1 MAKMEIAHIRNV
13 AVAGHGSAGKT
24 TLVDAMLFAAKATNR
39 AGSVDAGSS
48 LSDFD
53 PEEKERK
60 FSIES
65 AIFNFDYQGQVFNLI
80 DTPGYLDF
88 TGAAAAVMPAVE
100 TALIAVDASDGVR
113 LNTRRMYDYAQKAGL
128 ARIFAI
134 THLDADNIDYDG
146 LTADIQGAF
155 GSECV
160 PVFLPI
166 GLGGDCRGIVN
177 LLESQAAP
185 EGVVGDY
192 EALSQSLKESVI
204 ECDDELMEAY
214 LEGQEIDAGRIQAT
228 FKKAVTGGA
237 LIPIL
242 CCAAGKGAGV
252 KEILDFLAACA
263 PSPADRAP
271 VQAVGEG
278 EEAVEVDPS
287 PDAPFC
293 AKVFKTMVDPHVGRL
308 VFFRIFSGMVKD
320 GDTVEVA
327 RTGAKER
334 LGHINVVF
342 GAEQRERGSAGPG
355 DIACVSKVEEMQF
368 DDTLRSERGQW
379 SLPPIELPKP
389 MMSLA
394 VEPRSRDDEQKIS
407 AGLQRLAE
415 ADPTFDVGRE
425 PQSNELLITGMSNLH
440 LEVMLS
446 KLRKRFGV
454 SADTH
459 EPAVPYRETITSTA
473 EGKYKHKKQ
482 SGGRGQYGEV
492 HLRLE
497 PNARG
502 EGFEFIDEIKG
513 GVIPQQFMPAVEKGI
528 RETLVEG
535 VLAGYPVVDLKSAVF
550 YGSYH
555 DVDSSEAAFK
565 IAASR
570 AFREAFM
577 ECRPV
582 LLEPIVKIEVT
593 VPSEYV
599 GDVTANLAG
608 HRAQIEGMD
617 QDGQMQTLI
626 ALIPQSEISTYSA
639 ELQSMTGGKGSFTLD
654 FSHYE
659 PVPSHV
665 QQQII
670 ERRKKQAEEV

>member
-1 MAKMEIAHIRNV
+1 MAKREIAQLRNV
-13 AVAGHGSAGKT
+13 AVTGHGSSGKT
-24 TLVDAMLFAAKATNR
+24 TMVDAMLFAARATSR
-39 AGSVDAGSS
+39 AGSVDGGSS

-60 FSIES
+60 FSIDS
-65 AIFNFDYQGQVFNLI
+65 AIFHFDYKDQTFNLI

-88 TGAAAAVMPAVE
+88 TGAAAAVLPAVE
-100 TALIAVDASDGVR
+100 TVLIAVDSSDGVR
-113 LNTRRMYDYAQKAGL
+113 LNTRRMYEYAQKAGL
-128 ARIFAI
+128 ARIFVI
-134 THLDADNIDYDG
+134 THLDADNVSYER
-146 LTADIQGAF
+146 LVADLQTAF
-155 GSECV
+155 GNECV
-160 PVFLPI
+160 PVFLPV
-166 GLGGDCRGIVN
+166 GQGEDCKGVVN
-177 LLESQAAP
+177 LLDAGTAP
-185 EGVVGDY
+185 EGTVGDF
-192 EALSQSLKESVI
+192 EGLGQSLHESII
-204 ECDDELMEAY
+204 ECDDNLMEMY
-214 LEGQEIDAGRIQAT
+214 LEGNEIGTEQIQAT
-228 FKKAVTGGA
+228 FKKAVIEGKLT
-237 LIPIL
+237 PIL
-242 CCAAGKGAGV
+242 CSAAGKNVGV
-252 KEILDFLAACA
+252 KEVLDFTAACA

-271 VQAVGEG
+271 LHAQGAG
-278 EEAVEVDPS
+278 EEPIDVLPDPE
-287 PDAPFC
+287 APFC
-293 AKVFKTMVDPHVGRL
+293 ARVFKTIVDPHVGRL
-308 VFFRIFSGMVKD
+308 VFFRVFSGSVAD

-327 RTGAKER
+327 RTGATER

-342 GAEQRERGSAGPG
+342 GSEQRESGSAGPG
-355 DIACVSKVEEMQF
+355 DIACVSKVEEMVF
-368 DDTLRSERGQW
+368 DDTLRSAGAEW
-379 SLPPIELPKP
+379 TLAPTELPRP

-394 VEPRSRDDEQKIS
+394 VEPKSRDDEQKIS
-407 AGLQRLAE
+407 SGLQRLAE
-415 ADPTFDVGRE
+415 ADPTFNVERE

-446 KLRKRFGV
+446 KLKGRFGV

-459 EPAVPYRETITSTA
+459 EPAVPYRETITAAA

-497 PNARG
+497 PNGRG

-577 ECRPV
+577 QCKPV

-617 QDGQMQTLI
+617 QDGQMQTLV

-639 ELQSMTGGKGSFTLD
+639 ELQSMTGGEGSFTLD
-654 FSHYE
+654 YSHYE
-659 PVPSHV
+659 PVPSHL

-670 ERRKKQAEEV
+670 ERKKKEAEQE